1 VLDTE
6 RFVIS
11 CRHVF
16 AEAHGISEWEAMKL
30 FRRYN
35 IRRFLVDNERG
46 LGHCPDFI
54 VPSIRNIII
63 DQGGVL
69 PDLC

>member
-1 VLDTE
+1 
-6 RFVIS
+6 
-11 CRHVF
+11 
-16 AEAHGISEWEAMKL
+16 MKL